1 MSSRLSWGILGTG
14 SIARKFASE
23 LPHSQTGSLVAVGS
37 RTAESAA
44 KFAADHPGIRAHASY
59 EALLADPGVQAVYI
73 STPHPQHAEWA
84 IAAAEAGKH
93 ILCEKP
99 LTLNFPEAMVVV
111 EAARRHG
118 VFLMEAFMYR
128 CHPRTARIAELVR
141 EGKIGPVRLIK
152 AAFSFASAYNPA
164 SRLFSNALGGGGIL
178 DVGCYTTSIVR
189 LVAGAA
195 AGRAFLDP
203 DEVTGS
209 AILCESGVDAVAVAS
224 LKFPG
229 DILAQISCGVRL
241 NQPSDLEIF
250 GEKGTLK
257 VASFW
262 NPPGPIEIHLYEND
276 HRETIES
283 DGNPYKYA
291 LEADALALALPALET
306 PAVPWDDTLGNMR
319 TLDRWREAAQVVYS
333 AELSGAPELTLPL
346 SRRPVRPNRWPEV
359 PRVTVA
365 GLDKPVSRLVLGVDN
380 QRNLPY
386 LSAMAD
392 DFLERGGNAF
402 DTAHIYGG
410 GLQESLLGQWIEN
423 RGVREQV
430 AVLVKGAHTP
440 FCTPED
446 LLSQFDISLNRLKT
460 GYADVYLMH
469 RDNPEVP
476 VSEFVDVL
484 DQLHRAGRIRI
495 YGGSNWSLER
505 LHAANDY
512 AARTG
517 KQPFRAVS
525 NNLSLARMV
534 DPVWGGCV
542 SAKGPEWREWFQ
554 HNEAALF
561 SWSSQAR
568 GYFAPGRLSG
578 TVSDAEL
585 LRCWDSEDNR
595 ERRRRAKALAQEK
608 EVSPLNIALAYVLSQ
623 PFSTFALIG
632 PRTIQETRTAL
643 AGVGLQLTPSEL
655 AWLDLETPALTP

>member
-1 MSSRLSWGILGTG
+1 MSSLLSWGILGTG

-23 LPHSQTGSLVAVGS
+23 LPHSQTGALVAVGS
-37 RTAESAA
+37 RTPESAA
-44 KFAADHPGIRAHASY
+44 KFAADHPGIRAHGSY
-59 EALLADPGVQAVYI
+59 EALLADPAVQAVYI

-99 LTLNFPEAMVVV
+99 LTLNYPEAMVVV

-128 CHPRTARIAELVR
+128 CHPRTARIVELVR

-152 AAFSFASAYNPA
+152 AAFSFASTYHPE
-164 SRLFSNALGGGGIL
+164 SRLFRNALGGGGIL

-195 AGRAFLDP
+195 AGQAFLDP

-209 AILCESGVDAVAVAS
+209 AMLCESGVDAVAVAS

-241 NQPSDLEIF
+241 NQPSDLEIY

-262 NPPGPIEIHLYEND
+262 NPPGPIEVHLYEND
-276 HRETIES
+276 QRETIAS

-291 LEADALALALPALET
+291 LEADAVALALPQLES
-306 PAVPWDDTLGNMR
+306 PLVSWDDTLGNMR
-319 TLDRWREAAQVVYS
+319 TLDRWREAAQVVYL
-333 AELSGAPELTLPL
+333 AERSEAPELKLPL
-346 SRRPVRPNRWPEV
+346 SRRPLRTNRWPEV
-359 PRVTVA
+359 PRVPVA

-440 FCTPED
+440 FCHPDD
-446 LLSQFDISLNRLKT
+446 LLAQFDISLNRLKT

-495 YGGSNWSLER
+495 YGGSNWTLER
-505 LHAANDY
+505 LRAANDY

-542 SAKGPEWREWFQ
+542 SAKGPEWRDWFQ

-578 TVSDAEL
+578 SVSDAEL
-585 LRCWDSEDNR
+585 LRCWDCEDNR
-595 ERRRRAKALAQEK
+595 ERRRRAQALAKEK
-608 EVSPLNIALAYVLSQ
+608 KVSPLNIALAYVLSQ
-623 PFSTFALIG
+623 PFAAFALIG
-632 PRTIQETRTAL
+632 PRTIQENRTAL

-655 AWLDLETPALTP
+655 AWLDLEIPALTA